1 MKAGLETGTFV
12 QHLMLIRSQISHH
25 FIVYMLLS
33 LNFPQNTQKKDSD
46 TRQSSNM
53 QVGFLC
59 RCDDD
64 KGTIVFFFF
73 SLRFYRLNICWKS
86 CQNPWHYGQHKREN
100 HDYLLLH
107 SIPSMIHL
115 EPYIFFISSEVP
127 LVKDVQQPGNL
138 STYWSVTFKTWA
150 QQCNLGHFHHDLCQ
164 FRCLK
169 VFVAAIFVY
178 ISSLRTSI

>member
-53 QVGFLC
+53 LVGFLC

-73 SLRFYRLNICWKS
+73 SLRFYRLNICWKI

-115 EPYIFFISSEVP
+115 EPYIFFHFIRGPSCQRCTAAWKSVD
-127 LVKDVQQPGNL
+127 LLICNIQNL
-138 STYWSVTFKTWA
+138 STTM
-150 QQCNLGHFHHDLCQ
+150 
-164 FRCLK
+164 
-169 VFVAAIFVY
+169 
-178 ISSLRTSI
+178 